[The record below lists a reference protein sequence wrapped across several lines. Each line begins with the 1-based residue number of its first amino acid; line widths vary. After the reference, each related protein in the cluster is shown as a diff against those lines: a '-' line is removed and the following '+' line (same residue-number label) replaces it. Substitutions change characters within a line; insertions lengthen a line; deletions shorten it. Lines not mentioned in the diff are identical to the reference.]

1 MEAPQIFQK
10 ICVEDV
16 QRTKIINI
24 IRSKMEIPDIFDDL
38 IQTSRNG
45 ISSVTWIFSVK
56 GIKNNDLIS
65 RVFKLSLH
73 HS

>member
-38 IQTSRNG
+38 IQTGCNG
-45 ISSVTWIFSVK
+45 ISSVTGIFSVK